1 MSVRCVN
8 VVECTAVSA
17 TGGADV
23 IRICVS
29 RPRGDVTMIEVTGEI
44 DLCTAPSL
52 RENLVRA
59 FGFQSTTVVV
69 DLSPVTFF
77 AAAGVTALIEALAE
91 AEKSSRRVFLIANGR
106 SVGRVVQI
114 TGLPANLHCVDSLDA
129 ALDEGYEASA

>member
-8 VVECTAVSA
+8 VVECTAVSG

-23 IRICVS
+23 IRFSVS
-29 RPRGDVTMIEVTGEI
+29 RPRVDVTLIEVAGEI

-59 FGFQSTTVVV
+59 FGFQATTVVV

-77 AAAGVTALIEALAE
+77 AAAGVTALIELLAE

-106 SVGRVVQI
+106 SVARVIEI
-114 TGLPANLHCVDSLDA
+114 TGLPADLHCVGSLDA

>member
-8 VVECTAVSA
+8 VVECTAVSG

-77 AAAGVTALIEALAE
+77 AAAGVTALIEMLAE
-91 AEKSSRRVFLIANGR
+91 AEKSARRVFLIANGR
-106 SVGRVVQI
+106 VGRVLQI
-114 TGLPANLHCVDSLDA
+114 TGLPANLHCADSLAA